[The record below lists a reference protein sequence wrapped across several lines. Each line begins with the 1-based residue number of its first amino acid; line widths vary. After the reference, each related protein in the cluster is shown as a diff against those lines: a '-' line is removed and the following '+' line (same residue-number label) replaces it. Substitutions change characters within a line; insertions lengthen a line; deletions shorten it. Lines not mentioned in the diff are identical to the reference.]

1 MVTDVKG
8 WVLSNDQQKV
18 VVKSFRGAKTNFMY
32 WHAKPTIEKNQKNII
47 HCGTNDLSKDADPEK
62 NSWRYYK
69 PIKVSW

>member
-32 WHAKPTIEKNQKNII
+32 WHAKLTIEKKP
-47 HCGTNDLSKDADPEK
+47 KK
-62 NSWRYYK
+62 YY
-69 PIKVSW
+69 SLWH